1 MKVKSTSLRNNRCRQ
16 RFKSGMGQK
25 KKNKILEKL
34 GLTADEVR
42 TAFNVNTPK
51 EKPKP
56 KGYLFRHDQ
65 MRMSKRMKRWETMV
79 YARFLGGMHPKVIA
93 GCLGVSEETV
103 RVRLRA
109 AGFFVKDLK
118 VS

>member
-1 MKVKSTSLRNNRCRQ
+1 
-16 RFKSGMGQK
+16 MGQK
-25 KKNKILEKL
+25 KSNPILEKL

-42 TAFNVNTPK
+42 TAFNVETP
-51 EKPKP
+51 EDKPKQ

-65 MRMSKRMKRWETMV
+65 LRMNRRMKRWETLV
-79 YARFLGGMHPKVIA
+79 YARFLGGMHPKIIA

-109 AGFFVKDLK
+109 AGFFVKDLTA
-118 VS
+118 S